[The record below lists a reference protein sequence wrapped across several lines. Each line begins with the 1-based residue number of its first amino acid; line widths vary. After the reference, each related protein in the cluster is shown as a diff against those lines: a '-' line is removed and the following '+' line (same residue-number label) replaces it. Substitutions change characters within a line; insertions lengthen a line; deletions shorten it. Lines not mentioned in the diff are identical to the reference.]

1 MREDAGNTSNI
12 FVLCFFV
19 GRLVHKEKEKKD
31 DNVRLAG
38 D

>member
-1 MREDAGNTSNI
+1 MLGIHQI
-12 FVLCFFV
+12 FLSCGFFV